1 MDALERLKQ
10 LTTKISS
17 YELKRSENLKRLK
30 ELFEKLSLFKKVH
43 DFNDIFTYKAL
54 NLSGISLQEEN
65 FGRIQEG
72 KYLQLLAITKVD
84 GKTKNISLGYFGR
97 VENASQALRSE
108 IVEFVIRYR
117 FEKSFLTLEH
127 YFHLLEKIEANEEL

>member
-1 MDALERLKQ
+1 MDALEKLKR
-10 LTTKISS
+10 LTTQIST
-17 YELKRSENLKRLK
+17 YELKRKENKKRLF
-30 ELFEKLSLFKKVH
+30 ELFQTLKIDEKVNDFETLFS
-43 DFNDIFTYKAL
+43 FKAL

-65 FGRIQEG
+65 FAEVQTG

-84 GKTKNISLGYFGR
+84 GKSKNISLGYYGR
-97 VENASQALRSE
+97 VENAPKELRGD

-127 YFHLLEKIEANEEL
+127 YFHLLEKIETDG